1 MKNPLR
7 LIRLMLPCVLLAVF
21 WAPPKVAA
29 DACDTACE
37 ADYETCTNYC
47 CQDPLCFSN
56 CNRQLDRCYCSC
68 HPEEECV

>member
-1 MKNPLR
+1 MKSAFR

-21 WAPPKVAA
+21 WAPPESAA

-37 ADYETCTNYC
+37 TDYATCTDN
-47 CQDPLCFSN
+47 CQDSLCYVN